1 MESDKNLNESQVL
14 LRNAS
19 RFLDEARGASNDLTS
34 VPIILEEDI
43 SILNETLEEM
53 EEGLKEIEE
62 LHPSVSDHTVDLSHR
77 AQELYGL
84 FSETKNLSE
93 NAIRAANAYNDISKA
108 IADAEQAAES
118 SKIFVDEATSSFNKL
133 QENST
138 DAESQSS
145 NLLDD
150 AFSASQSVSDLQP
163 QIDNALTKSRPIRSL
178 HEENKKNL
186 DEIEEN
192 LKQLAS
198 YKVYEND
205 LKEAVRLAEHAQFF
219 TEDTKL
225 GVENKFVDVSF
236 LRRSTQ
242 HNLLIIPYF
251 LRYRKRRKPRNNY
264 PKI

>member
-1 MESDKNLNESQVL
+1 MANIKNQSLESDKNLNDSQVL

-19 RFLDEARGASNDLTS
+19 RFLDEARDASNDLMTIP
-34 VPIILEEDI
+34 VILEEDI
-43 SILNETLEEM
+43 SILNATLEEK

-62 LHPSVSDHTVDLSHR
+62 LHPKVSDHSDDLSER

-93 NAIRAANAYNDISKA
+93 NAIKAANAYNDISKA
-108 IADAEQAAES
+108 IADAEKAAES
-118 SKIFVDEATSSFNKL
+118 SKIFVDEAASSFNKL

-163 QIDNALTKSRPIRSL
+163 QIENAISKSRPIRSL

-186 DEIEEN
+186 DEIDEN

-198 YKVYEND
+198 YKVYEKD
-205 LKEAVRLAEHAQFF
+205 LKEAVRLAEHAHFF
-219 TEDTKL
+219 TEDTES
-225 GVENKFVDVSF
+225 GVENKFVEVS
-236 LRRSTQ
+236 S
-242 HNLLIIPYF
+242 HNEPLLIN
-251 LRYRKRRKPRNNY
+251 K
-264 PKI
+264 